1 MTVIQ
6 SHKQFTPA
14 FKAGLSNDK
23 ETKSII
29 AEASFYGDK
38 QDKLRAYALEKLLN
52 KFDND
57 AKYALTR
64 DESQTIFLKNVHSKE
79 QAPLIDRPET
89 VGEIIKAPQKAVEN
103 LIKNIYVLLEQQMG
117 ESKLNE
123 LMGSI
128 KSNFEKIDK

>member
-6 SHKQFTPA
+6 SHKQFSPA

-23 ETKSII
+23 ETKNII
-29 AEASFYGDK
+29 AQASFFGDN

-52 KFDND
+52 KLDND
-57 AKYALTR
+57 VKYALTR
-64 DESQTIFLKNVHSKE
+64 DESQTIFLKNAHSNEK
-79 QAPLIDRPET
+79 APLIDRPQT

-103 LIKNIYVLLEQQMG
+103 LIKDIYVLLEKQMG

-123 LMGSI
+123 LMRSI